1 MPIEIVS
8 EEQVL
13 GAVRSK
19 GPVIP
24 MDVRQILS
32 VGDTITIGATLSTLI
47 ARGLVKVTHI
57 KRGGSPFYYVE
68 GQEPKLAELS
78 KYLNEKDRRTF
89 EVLVQRKVIR
99 DKVEEPLVRVSL
111 RNLPD
116 FAVKFEV
123 EVNGERE
130 IFWRWYMASEDEA
143 IALFTASSKE
153 KNKEKKEVAAQKTE
167 EKKIETNEV
176 QSAVSVVEE
185 QKKESKKRVRKV
197 KDKTDADS
205 KLQETQARLSTNVAT
220 SMPAATVGASQTGV
234 SSANSLMPQALTNY
248 NDEFIVK
255 IGAFL
260 VEKNISVKEAT
271 LIKHGSEYDLVVE
284 LPTPVGNI
292 EYFCKVKGK
301 KKCNEAD
308 LMSAY
313 VQGQGKR
320 LPVLFLTTGEVLKK
334 AKDKLKTDF
343 KGMIL
348 KEM

>member
-13 GAVRSK
+13 GAVRGN
-19 GPVIP
+19 GPMVP
-24 MDVRQILS
+24 MDIRHILS

-89 EVLVQRKVIR
+89 EVLAQKKVIR

-111 RNLPD
+111 RNLND
-116 FAVKFEV
+116 FAKKFEV

-130 IFWRWYMASEDEA
+130 IFWRWYMTGEEEA
-143 IALFTASSKE
+143 IALFTSNAKE
-153 KNKEKKEVAAQKTE
+153 KVAPKKEEVIEKKEPQKETIMAVEEPKKEVKKRMRKPKEKEEENVTQEVQVRLPMDAGAKPQADDVTATPSSVAA
-167 EKKIETNEV
+167 NFV
-176 QSAVSVVEE
+176 MPPA
-185 QKKESKKRVRKV
+185 
-197 KDKTDADS
+197 
-205 KLQETQARLSTNVAT
+205 LSNF
-220 SMPAATVGASQTGV
+220 
-234 SSANSLMPQALTNY
+234 
-248 NDEFIVK
+248 NDDFIVK
-255 IGAFL
+255 IGSFL
-260 VEKNISVKEAT
+260 VANNISVKEAT
-271 LIKHGSEYDLVVE
+271 LIKRGAEYDLVVD
-284 LPTPVGNI
+284 LPTPVGNV
-292 EYFCKVKGK
+292 EYFCKVKSK

-348 KEM
+348 KEI